1 MFDFS
6 GEPGPFWGSFNYLSE
21 CCLEFGLEMDRVIVL
36 HSDYNME
43 QNYKDWRK
51 VRSNSP
57 YWVSDQRELIELPS
71 QGTQDSPIKKFM
83 YWNRAMMISAGALR
97 DNFNES

>member
-1 MFDFS
+1 
-6 GEPGPFWGSFNYLSE
+6 
-21 CCLEFGLEMDRVIVL
+21 MDKVIVL

-71 QGTQDSPIKKFM
+71 QFATQDSPIKKFM
-83 YWNRAMMISAGALR
+83 YWNRAMMISKR
-97 DNFNES
+97 SFKK